1 LRLGHIQ
8 KGASRKTAF
17 GGLLPASPA
26 AASDDLFF
34 EVKPDDM
41 KQAMSVLFSKAAS
54 AQKNLR
60 LTE

>member
-1 LRLGHIQ
+1 VGLFRTLR
-8 KGASRKTAF
+8 
-17 GGLLPASPA
+17 A

-41 KQAMSVLFSKAAS
+41 KQAMSVLFSTAAS